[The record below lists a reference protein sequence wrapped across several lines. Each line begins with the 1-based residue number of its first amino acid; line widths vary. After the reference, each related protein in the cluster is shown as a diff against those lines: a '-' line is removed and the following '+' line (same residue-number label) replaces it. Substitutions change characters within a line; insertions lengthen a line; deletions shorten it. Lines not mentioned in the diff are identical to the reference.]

1 MTAQSELRTA
11 EQEKSDDTQVTE
23 EGDDLKE
30 DILKQFQKAGAVVS
44 DDRCRMEVS
53 FPSDEGKTEGKLITV
68 FPKNNILFHLIWIYS
83 TVIPDIVAKPVRE
96 VRTLKINYCVRGRC
110 ELQLKSGECTYL
122 TAGEIAIDGG
132 QTKNS
137 FYYPSEEYIGYEV
150 IVHMDEE
157 SENEKWPAS
166 MRLYETVFR
175 MERPWIQK
183 ADKYLAAFYE
193 PFRYYTEENLGTE
206 LIFLKC
212 MELMVYLTKLDLNQ
226 PQISRTYHTAS
237 QVGIAKKVKD
247 LICSDL
253 SVRLSAKTLA
263 DRFGIGETSI
273 KNYFRSVYGCG
284 FAEFQ
289 QTVRMERAATM
300 LKETDAKIADIGL
313 TVGFSSQP
321 KFGVAF
327 KKCYGVTP
335 LEYRR
340 LNKLERSC

>member
-1 MTAQSELRTA
+1 M
-11 EQEKSDDTQVTE
+11 
-23 EGDDLKE
+23 KE
-30 DILKQFQKAGAVVS
+30 DIIKQFKKAGAVVS

-53 FPSDEGKTEGKLITV
+53 LPSDEGKTEGKLITV
-68 FPKNNILFHLIWIYS
+68 FPEKNILFNLIRIHS

-96 VRTLKINYCVRGRC
+96 VGTLKINYCVRGRC

-132 QTKNS
+132 QAENS
-137 FYYPSEEYIGYEV
+137 FYYPSAEYIGYEV

-157 SENEKWPAS
+157 TESEKWSAS
-166 MRLYETVFR
+166 MNLYETVR
-175 MERPWIQK
+175 LMERPWIQK
-183 ADKYLAAFYE
+183 ADKFLSAFYE
-193 PFRYYTEENLGTE
+193 AFRYYTEENLGAE

-226 PQISRTYHTAS
+226 PQINRTYYTAS

-253 SVRLSAKTLA
+253 SVRLSAKSLA
-263 DRFGIGETSI
+263 ERFGVGETSI

-289 QTVRMERAATM
+289 QTARMEKAATM
-300 LKETDAKIADIGL
+300 LRETDERISDIGL
-313 TVGFSSQP
+313 AVGFASQP
-321 KFGVAF
+321 KFGAAF
-327 KKCYGVTP
+327 KACYGVTP

-340 LNKLERSC
+340 MNKLEAGDHDEIC